1 MADNPKPAPK
11 PVHENFERAQE
22 KTPKNTQPPPPP
34 PSPKK

>member
-1 MADNPKPAPK
+1 MANKPRPEPKPIK
-11 PVHENFERAQE
+11 ETFERAQE